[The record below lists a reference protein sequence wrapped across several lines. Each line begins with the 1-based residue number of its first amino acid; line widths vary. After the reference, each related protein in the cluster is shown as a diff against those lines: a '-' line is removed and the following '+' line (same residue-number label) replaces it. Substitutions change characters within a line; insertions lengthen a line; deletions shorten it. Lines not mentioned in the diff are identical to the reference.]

1 MNFRLGHSTGWAI
14 CIWPRPENYNSNPN
28 FQLQPKH
35 IYLPS
40 SAQTFHISLIY
51 AFIGRPYS
59 VNILERHPIFLSS
72 GGLERASS
80 GLSGLVFTIS
90 FTVRQHKNKNSRFLR
105 LPTAGCSLNS
115 KIFATPCISKQPP
128 LGEHRGR
135 EQVQACLCWPSPS
148 ATLPPAPW
156 TTAAAA
162 HWRRRTGGG
171 AQQARSAKN
180 VKKPQT

>member
-35 IYLPS
+35 IYLPN

-59 VNILERHPIFLSS
+59 VNILERHPIFLCR

-90 FTVRQHKNKNSRFLR
+90 STVKQHNNKNSRFLR

-115 KIFATPCISKQPP
+115 KQDYCDTLYF
-128 LGEHRGR
+128 
-135 EQVQACLCWPSPS
+135 QA
-148 ATLPPAPW
+148 
-156 TTAAAA
+156 TAA
-162 HWRRRTGGG
+162 WRAQRERASSGLSVLAFTISSTATSAMDYSGGG